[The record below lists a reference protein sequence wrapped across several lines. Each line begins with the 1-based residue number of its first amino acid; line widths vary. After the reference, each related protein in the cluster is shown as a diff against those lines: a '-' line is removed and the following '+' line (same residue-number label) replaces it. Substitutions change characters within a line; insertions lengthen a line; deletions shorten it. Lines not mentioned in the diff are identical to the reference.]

1 MRIVAGLTVPP
12 IAGTLLILAVAGC
25 GQDDL
30 HGPTDER
37 EASGDIHQAVA
48 AGDHDGLGSDPDS
61 LAAVMIEQA
70 ELGKIEEATLLVA
83 VKSPGADPVGPAAVE
98 GNEVIGV
105 PFAPT
110 GVERRETS
118 GFPTHVSED
127 KTSVATLLAETGA
140 QRVRP
145 LNAFPVVVTR
155 VPWTRRALAAT
166 LARLLRNPHVAWVE
180 ASRRS
185 TVEFLRPAEHEPGAL
200 GVLAPPQGSNDTDVK
215 HDSMVVE
222 PAWDETR
229 GSGAKLAIFDTGV
242 TTGHPDLQE
251 LAGFKGTAD
260 AYGGCD
266 DSNQSV
272 AGCNSA
278 DDHGHGTW
286 MVGLAGADDNDI
298 ETVGVAPEAS
308 VYSVKVA
315 ANCNVATYCDG
326 DEFEIEDDDLVAAFD
341 WAAGEGIEVISMS
354 FGADVG
360 FTVEATMENLYDNH
374 DVLLVAAVPNEGQNV
389 SEDIVEESEVLGVSA
404 FMSDGSAWGEGSD
417 HDEVAGYPGNGTESP
432 GADCPDGSFCN
443 PGFPV
448 TFGDDNASAGTSG
461 ATASVSAIAALVRSA
476 IPEWSN
482 EQVRSRIVS
491 TANASFQGGTP
502 HVSAEE
508 AVFGDPLGVQ
518 IEGKTDPPPTS
529 YCSYSTILQGGTGPY
544 SYVWEKDGVQ
554 IGTGPGVA
562 VFVGSTSFDLTVV
575 VTDRWGNQASAG
587 TVVRPDP
594 NTTERRC

>member
-1 MRIVAGLTVPP
+1 MPTAPRVDVLP
-12 IAGTLLILAVAGC
+12 IAGALLILAAAGC
-25 GQDDL
+25 GEEDL
-30 HGPTDER
+30 HGPTDQPQVADDVHE
-37 EASGDIHQAVA
+37 AVA
-48 AGDHDGLGSDPDS
+48 AGEHDGLGSDPDS

-70 ELGKIEEATLLVA
+70 ELGKIEEGTLLVA
-83 VKSPGADPVGPAAVE
+83 VKSPGADPIGPAALE
-98 GNEVIGV
+98 GDEVIGV
-105 PFAPT
+105 PFAPA
-110 GVERRETS
+110 GVERKATT
-118 GFPTHVSED
+118 GFPPHVGED
-127 KTSVATLLAETGA
+127 KTSVASLLAEAGVE
-140 QRVRP
+140 RVRP
-145 LNAFPVVVTR
+145 LNALPVVVTR
-155 VPWTRRALAAT
+155 VPWTKSALAST
-166 LARLLRNPHVAWVE
+166 LDMLLHDPHVAWVE

-185 TVEFLRPAEHEPGAL
+185 TVEFFRPGKIEPVAL
-200 GVLAPPQGSNDTDVK
+200 GTLAPPLGSNDTDVK

-242 TTGHPDLQE
+242 TAGHPDLDE
-251 LAGFKGTAD
+251 LAGYKGTAD

-278 DDHGHGTW
+278 DDHGHGTR
-286 MVGLAGADDNDI
+286 MVGLAAAHDNDI

-326 DEFEIEDDDLVAAFD
+326 DDFEIEDDDLVAAFD
-341 WAAGEGIEVISMS
+341 WAAGEGVDVISMS
-354 FGADVG
+354 FGAGVG
-360 FTVEATMENLYDNH
+360 FTVEATMEDLYDNH
-374 DVLLVAAVPNEGQNV
+374 DVLLVAAVPNEGQDL

-417 HDEVAGYPGNGTESP
+417 HDEVAGYPGNGAESSN
-432 GADCPDGSFCN
+432 ADCPDGSFCD
-443 PGFPV
+443 PTFPV
-448 TFGDDNASAGTSG
+448 IYGDPGAGTSG
-461 ATASVSAIAALVRSA
+461 ATAGVSAIAALVRSA

-482 EQVRSRIVS
+482 GQVRSRIVN
-491 TANASFQGGTP
+491 TANASLQGGAP

-508 AVFGDPLGVQ
+508 AVFGDPLSVQ
-518 IEGKTDPPPTS
+518 IEGRTDPPPDS
-529 YCSYSTILQGGTGPY
+529 YCSYSTFLEGGTGPY

-554 IGTGPGVA
+554 VGTDPGVT

-587 TVVRPDP
+587 IVVRPDP
-594 NTTERRC
+594 NTTERLC